1 MKRKLALLAAVLLL
15 VSLFAGCGNGG
26 SSSGSG
32 GGTATAAPTAAPSS
46 GGSSGSSGGGEAAAT
61 PEPEPEPDSPYNLA
75 PGKYDVNE
83 KGIPLQKYTYELP
96 LSTTDEVF
104 TYWTSPVLPDQI
116 DSGDYAGMPFPA
128 ALAEK
133 TGVHLEYIL
142 VSMSARMENFS
153 TLIAS
158 DDVPN
163 LVSDYEYYYPRG
175 ILASIEDGFSV
186 NLYDY
191 KEYMPNYYYCI
202 WDHEDDLMVRAKLMQ
217 NDHTIASFAC
227 LNDERVISYGGA
239 VRGDWIDKLGISVS
253 DIITIDDLHDVLAAF
268 QSQLGCEH
276 PFVLLNCLDAHHYM
290 NCFDTICQYTGTVA
304 PLFVKDGKVQFACS
318 TEGDKNYM
326 TTMNQWFNEGFIS
339 PNWLNWDG
347 NITFAGDLQTGCAGV
362 TSMLASESTGYVD
375 TETYPGSYW
384 TAIHEPVLYEGQVLH
399 LGDTA
404 SWLQGIGSWAIGTS
418 CQNIPLLV
426 SYCDWFYSDEGM
438 FFANYGVEG
447 YTFNYNEN
455 GEPELTDMIVNNVSG
470 ASWAILQFAM
480 NDVYE
485 GGILM
490 RSRSYAFKGGEQ
502 LRAWYDVWNDPNY
515 YRYDGSMAWPDAMN
529 YSNEDSS
536 YLATV
541 GTDIQ
546 TFIGE
551 NYLQFVD
558 GSKSMAQ
565 WDEYV
570 DTLTHLTGW
579 EEAKAI
585 YQDYYDEF
593 MATH

>member
-1 MKRKLALLAAVLLL
+1 MKRKIALLAAVLLL
-15 VSLFAGCGNGG
+15 VSLFSGCGNTK
-26 SSSGSG
+26 SSPPATD
-32 GGTATAAPTAAPSS
+32 GGTATSAPTAAT
-46 GGSSGSSGGGEAAAT
+46 T
-61 PEPEPEPDSPYNLA
+61 PTDDPANTSETSAPAPVEDEGPYNLA
-75 PGKYDVNE
+75 AGKYEVDERGVP
-83 KGIPLQKYTYELP
+83 KTKYNYELP

-116 DSGDYAGMPFPA
+116 DSGDYAGMPYPA

-133 TGVHLEYIL
+133 TGVHLEYML
-142 VSMSARMENFS
+142 VSMTSRVENFS
-153 TLIAS
+153 TLLAA
-158 DDVPN
+158 DDLPD
-163 LVSDYEYYYPRG
+163 LMSDYELYYSKG
-175 ILASIEDGFSV
+175 ILSSIEDGYSV

-191 KEYMPNYYYCI
+191 KEYMPNYYYSI
-202 WDHEDDLMVRAKLMQ
+202 WNHEDDLMVRAKLMQ
-217 NDHTIASFAC
+217 NDHTIGSFNC
-227 LNDERVISYGGA
+227 LNDERIISYGGA
-239 VRGDWIDKLGISVS
+239 IRGDWIDKLGISVN
-253 DIITIDDLHDVLAAF
+253 DIITIDDLHDTMAAF

-290 NCFDTICQYTGTVA
+290 SCFDTICQYTGTVA

-326 TTMNQWFNEGFIS
+326 ATMNAWFNEGFIS

-347 NITFAGDLQTGCAGV
+347 NITFAGDLQQGIAGV

-375 TETYPGSYW
+375 TEAYPGAYW
-384 TAIHEPVLYEGQVLH
+384 TALHEPVLYEGQVFH

-404 SWLQGIGSWAIGTS
+404 SWLQGIGSWGITTN
-418 CQNIPLLV
+418 CENIPLLV
-426 SYCDWFYSDEGM
+426 SYADWFYSDEGM
-438 FFANYGVEG
+438 FFSNFGVEG
-447 YTFNYNEN
+447 YTFNYDEN
-455 GEPELTDMIVNNVSG
+455 GDPQLTELITENVSG
-470 ASWAILQFAM
+470 GSWAILQFAL

-485 GGILM
+485 AGILM
-490 RSRSYAFKGGEQ
+490 RRRSYAFPGGEQ
-502 LRAWYDVWNDPNY
+502 LAAWYDIWNDPNY
-515 YRYDGSMAWPDAMN
+515 YRYDATMTWPDAMN
-529 YSNEDSS
+529 YSTEDSS

-565 WDEYV
+565 WDAYV
-570 DTLTHLTGW
+570 AELTSLAGW

-585 YQDYYDEF
+585 YQEYYDDF
-593 MATH
+593 MANH